1 MTPPRGK
8 HLNAALARALDNRK
22 SQSTIRSLTI
32 QPPNSVDFS
41 SNDFLSLATSQE
53 LRDLYLEELRTGP
66 STAHLGSGGSRLLDG
81 NSTYAEQ
88 LEDDIAAFH
97 RAEKGLLCN
106 SGFDA
111 NVGLFSCL
119 PQPRDVIVYDEFIHA
134 SVHDGMRLSRAG
146 RKIAFAHNS
155 ADALKLVVEQLMD
168 SDEAIVSGHRNVFI
182 AVEAVYSMD
191 GDIPDVHEMIRIKKK
206 YKALLFLDEAHSFG
220 TMGATGRGICE
231 HLNVDPKDVDVRM
244 GTMSKALGSVGGFIL
259 GSQTLIKYLKHCA
272 GGFVFSVGLAP
283 ACGSAALRSIR
294 LMTETPSR
302 TITLQERS
310 KKFYDLCKMYMIPMG
325 ENTFRGA
332 PVVVVMI
339 GSTIATAKA
348 SEFLAMHGVN
358 VKPIVYPA
366 VEEGKCRLR
375 FFISALHTP
384 KQLED
389 TVLTLKTY
397 LCKGIKDARKAAMVA
412 ANDTSTDRVAKAS
425 ENDGIQ
431 KAKKRAA
438 KKK

>member
-1 MTPPRGK
+1 MTPPRGE

-41 SNDFLSLATSQE
+41 SNDFLSLATSQK

-155 ADALKLVVEQLMD
+155 ADALMSVIEQLID
-168 SDEAIVSGHRNVFI
+168 SDEAIVTGHRNVFI

-191 GDIPDVHEMIRIKKK
+191 GDVAPLKDIVHVIQK
-206 YKALLFLDEAHSFG
+206 LLPLGNGHLIVDEAHSNG
-220 TMGATGRGICE
+220 VLGPQGRGLVCE
-231 HLNVDPKDVDVRM
+231 LGLEDQTSVRLHTF
-244 GTMSKALGSVGGFIL
+244 GKALACNGGT
-259 GSQTLIKYLKHCA
+259 Q
-272 GGFVFSVGLAP
+272 
-283 ACGSAALRSIR
+283 
-294 LMTETPSR
+294 
-302 TITLQERS
+302 
-310 KKFYDLCKMYMIPMG
+310 MYCIEIEIDP
-325 ENTFRGA
+325 
-332 PVVVVMI
+332 
-339 GSTIATAKA
+339 
-348 SEFLAMHGVN
+348 
-358 VKPIVYPA
+358 Y
-366 VEEGKCRLR
+366 
-375 FFISALHTP
+375 
-384 KQLED
+384 
-389 TVLTLKTY
+389 
-397 LCKGIKDARKAAMVA
+397 
-412 ANDTSTDRVAKAS
+412 
-425 ENDGIQ
+425 
-431 KAKKRAA
+431 
-438 KKK
+438 

>member
-1 MTPPRGK
+1 MTQPRGK

-32 QPPNSVDFS
+32 RPPNSVDFS

-53 LRDLYLEELRTGP
+53 LRDLYLDELRTGP

-119 PQPRDVIVYDEFIHA
+119 PQPHDVIVYDEFIHA

-155 ADALKLVVEQLMD
+155 ADALKSVIEQLID

-191 GDIPDVHEMIRIKKK
+191 GDVAPLQDIVNVTQK
-206 YKALLFLDEAHSFG
+206 LLYLGNGHLIVDEAHSNG
-220 TMGATGRGICE
+220 VLGPQGRGLVCE
-231 HLNVDPKDVDVRM
+231 LGLEDQTSVRLHTF
-244 GTMSKALGSVGGFIL
+244 GKALACNGG
-259 GSQTLIKYLKHCA
+259 TLIHYIKYRN
-272 GGFVFSVGLAP
+272 
-283 ACGSAALRSIR
+283 RS
-294 LMTETPSR
+294 LLTAQQPSFCVPR
-302 TITLQERS
+302 
-310 KKFYDLCKMYMIPMG
+310 
-325 ENTFRGA
+325 
-332 PVVVVMI
+332 
-339 GSTIATAKA
+339 
-348 SEFLAMHGVN
+348 
-358 VKPIVYPA
+358 
-366 VEEGKCRLR
+366 
-375 FFISALHTP
+375 
-384 KQLED
+384 
-389 TVLTLKTY
+389 
-397 LCKGIKDARKAAMVA
+397 
-412 ANDTSTDRVAKAS
+412 
-425 ENDGIQ
+425 
-431 KAKKRAA
+431 
-438 KKK
+438 